1 MLEIIFSVF
10 LLYLVIFDPFMSTAS
25 FVSLTRG
32 FSEKERKRIAMQA
45 SAIAAFLVLAIIFS
59 GTAILDTLSINME
72 DFKVAGGVVLAL
84 LGIQMVMGFDF
95 SSREKHGESSAI
107 ATIIATPLITGPA
120 AIMATLIST
129 GQYGWFPVFVAA
141 GSALVIVSVCL
152 YFANRLMRMIGKPAL
167 TVLSTIFG
175 LVTLAW
181 GVSFIRQG
189 IAGL

>member
-1 MLEIIFSVF
+1 
-10 LLYLVIFDPFMSTAS
+10 MSTAS
-25 FVSLTRG
+25 FISLTRG
-32 FSEKERKRIAMQA
+32 FSEKDRKRISIQA
-45 SAIAAFLVLAIIFS
+45 SSIAAILVFGIIFT
-59 GTAILDTLSINME
+59 GTSILDTLSINMA

-95 SSREKHGESSAI
+95 SAREKRGESSAI

-129 GQYGWFPVFVAA
+129 EQYGQLPVFVAA
-141 GSALVIVSVCL
+141 GCALILVFLCL
-152 YFANRLMRMIGKPAL
+152 YFANRLMRIAGKPAL

-181 GVSFIRQG
+181 GVAFIRQG
-189 IAGL
+189 ILGG

>member
-1 MLEIIFSVF
+1 MLEIIFGIF
-10 LLYLVIFDPFMSTAS
+10 LLYLVIFDPFLSTAS
-25 FVSLTRG
+25 FISLTRG

-45 SAIAAFLVLAIIFS
+45 SSIAAFLVLAIIFT
-59 GTAILDTLSINME
+59 GTAILDTLSINMP

-95 SSREKHGESSAI
+95 SSREMRGESSAI
-107 ATIIATPLITGPA
+107 STIIATPLITGPA

-141 GSALVIVSVCL
+141 GSALIIVFFCL
-152 YFANRLMRMIGKPAL
+152 YFANRVMRLAGKPAL
-167 TVLSTIFG
+167 TVLSTMFG

-181 GVSFIRQG
+181 GISFIRQG
-189 IAGL
+189 ITGV